1 MAMTTCKEC
10 KGKVS
15 DRAPMCPH
23 CGFGMAQ
30 ALEEAV
36 RRQAGQT
43 AGPGMAPRQAPSPF
57 EEKRGHRR
65 IEHITMVKVD
75 GKTAMLF
82 NISKS
87 GLKLSSPFQPR
98 PGNVDIALETDEEVF
113 ELKGTVRWVSGR
125 RSFSNMMDFGVEII
139 APPPAYIA
147 LLEKLESLR

>member
-23 CGFGMAQ
+23 CGFGT
-30 ALEEAV
+30 ALEDAIRLEVGKAV
-36 RRQAGQT
+36 GAGLT
-43 AGPGMAPRQAPSPF
+43 PRPLAASPF
-57 EEKRGHRR
+57 EEKRGCRR
-65 IEHITMVKVD
+65 IEHITMVRVD

-82 NISKS
+82 NISRS

-98 PGNVDIALETDEEVF
+98 PGNVDISLETDEAVF

-125 RSFSNMMDFGVEII
+125 RSFSNLTDFGVEII
-139 APPPAYIA
+139 DPPPAYIA
-147 LLEKLESLR
+147 LLEKLESLL